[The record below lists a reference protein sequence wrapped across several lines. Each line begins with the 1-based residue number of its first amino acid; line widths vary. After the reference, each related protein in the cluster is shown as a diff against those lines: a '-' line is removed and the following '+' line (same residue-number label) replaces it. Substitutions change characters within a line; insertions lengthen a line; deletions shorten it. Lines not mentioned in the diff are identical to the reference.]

1 MTTLPEPILKLQIFC
16 VCHEMMSYRAD
27 SFLPT
32 AGANKKASNVGHM
45 KDGANVS
52 KVEGTI
58 VNQYIAS
65 LFF

>member
-1 MTTLPEPILKLQIFC
+1 MPDPILKLLFC
-16 VCHEMMSYRAD
+16 VCHEMMSYWAD
-27 SFLPT
+27 LFLPT
-32 AGANKKASNVGHM
+32 AGANKKASNVRHM